1 MMLRQHEKAQ
11 IKRMLG
17 YRIIKEKLLYCIG
30 IPREFSDLSK
40 LKSESW
46 FGQFG
51 CHEQIL
57 VNHNPKN
64 YEERRDSQVAI
75 YVHYKSSMEVALA
88 LKVSFSLNYS
98 LVSEWIEDM

>member
-1 MMLRQHEKAQ
+1 MLN
-11 IKRMLG
+11 
-17 YRIIKEKLLYCIG
+17 YRIIKEKLLYVIG

-40 LKSESW
+40 LRSESW

-57 VNHNPKN
+57 VNHNPKKEN
-64 YEERRDSQVAI
+64 DERRESQVAI

-88 LKVSFSLNYS
+88 LKVSCSHNPYS
-98 LVSEWIEDM
+98 VSMG